1 VARGAKR
8 EKVRLTVTAEFTG
21 GGGELVCRTRDVSAT
36 GVFLETPVIVDA
48 GTTVNLTLLDDQRGE
63 AMQLVGVVARL
74 VSPAPGT
81 GPAGMGVKL
90 VHIPD
95 GWTQM
100 LERLM
105 VRTRP
110 LSLSGEF
117 KAHRRLRV
125 LVVGDD
131 DRRRGALALYVTSG
145 WDVRFASDLDGAREA
160 LTGFPIDAV
169 IAEHDLSDGR
179 WPRILE
185 TARKL
190 QPAARRIVRAP
201 LGGESPPPAGARTDL
216 VQRVVD
222 LDAGLDAV
230 LEALTAE

>member
-1 VARGAKR
+1 M
-8 EKVRLTVTAEFTG
+8 TVTAEFAG
-21 GGGELVCRTRDVSAT
+21 GAGELVCRTRDVSTT
-36 GVFLETPVIVDA
+36 GVFLETPVVVDP
-48 GTTVNLTLLDDQRGE
+48 GTSVTLSLVDQQRGE
-63 AMQLVGVVARL
+63 AVQIVGIVARL
-74 VSPAPGT
+74 VSSGQGT
-81 GPAGMGVKL
+81 GPAGMGIKL
-90 VHIPD
+90 IHTPAE
-95 GWTQM
+95 WMHM
-100 LERLM
+100 LEGIHMRS
-105 VRTRP
+105 RP
-110 LSLSGEF
+110 ISLTGNEL

-169 IAEHDLSDGR
+169 IAEHDLSDAR

-185 TARKL
+185 TARRL
-190 QPAARRIVRAP
+190 QPGARRIIRAP
-201 LGGESPPPAGARTDL
+201 LGGQSPPPAGARTDL